1 MRGEMNLQR
10 GAPGRRSRGRPRS
23 GKAEMIESELLEGAF
38 RAFLRNGYAG
48 TSLSQIVKS
57 LGISKTTLYSR
68 YPSKPELFQ
77 AIITRQTEGI
87 SAGTVLVGGA
97 PLALDEGLR
106 VYATSMMELS
116 LEGDLLQ
123 INRLIYSESH
133 RFPELGIAA
142 ANRSEHGIL
151 VVSRF
156 IAECAVRDA
165 IPCRDAAGIAAA
177 FIFMLRGW
185 YVNVMLTNEPVSKAA
200 IRRFAEQAVR
210 VLIAGRAEW

>member
-1 MRGEMNLQR
+1 MGVEL
-10 GAPGRRSRGRPRS
+10 GAPGRRPRGRPRS
-23 GKAEMIESELLEGAF
+23 GKAEMIDSELLEGAF
-38 RAFLRNGYAG
+38 KAFLRNGYAG
-48 TSLSQIVKS
+48 TSLSQIVRS

-68 YPSKPELFQ
+68 YPSKAELFQ
-77 AIITRQTEGI
+77 AIIVKQTEGI
-87 SAGTVLVGGA
+87 SAGAVLSGGA
-97 PLALDEGLR
+97 KQGLEEGLQA
-106 VYATSMMELS
+106 YATSMMELS

-123 INRLIYSESH
+123 INRLIYSESY

-156 IAECAVRDA
+156 IAECAVRDG

-185 YVNVMLTNEPVSKAA
+185 YVNVMLTNESVSKAA

-210 VLIAGRAEW
+210 VLVSGRAEW

>member
-1 MRGEMNLQR
+1 MSVKL
-10 GAPGRRSRGRPRS
+10 GAPGRRSRGRPRI

-38 RAFLRNGYAG
+38 RAFLNNGYAG

-68 YPSKPELFQ
+68 FASKQELFQ
-77 AIITRQTEGI
+77 AIIVRQTEGI
-87 SAGTVLVGGA
+87 TAGAVLSGGT
-97 PLALDEGLR
+97 PLALEEGLR
-106 VYATSMMELS
+106 AYATSMMELS

-142 ANRSEHGIL
+142 ANRSEHGIR
-151 VVSRF
+151 VVSGF
-156 IAECAVRDA
+156 IAECAVRDG

-185 YVNVMLTNEPVSKAA
+185 YVNVMLTDEQVSKAA

-210 VLIAGRAEW
+210 VLVTGRTEW